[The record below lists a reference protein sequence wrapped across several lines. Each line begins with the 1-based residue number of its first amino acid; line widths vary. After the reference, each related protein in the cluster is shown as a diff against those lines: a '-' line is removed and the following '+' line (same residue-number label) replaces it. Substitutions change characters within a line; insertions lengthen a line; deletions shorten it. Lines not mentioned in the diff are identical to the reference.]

1 MGEWSDRE
9 GWGCRTKTGREA
21 GSGVE
26 RQEVVGVRME
36 RLWGKQ
42 VFMETRIGRVFT
54 LDTSSGWDSV
64 IVIIPGMSQCGW
76 CSLVSKKE
84 RARDDQS
91 KKRVMSLSMSTKLP
105 ILPFPLMLV
114 VTMSLYFPFAAPD
127 RHLKKREECGNNHE
141 YEDQASTQQ
150 PISCGR

>member
-9 GWGCRTKTGREA
+9 GWGCRTKTGREV
-21 GSGVE
+21 GGRRSESGE
-26 RQEVVGVRME
+26 TLRKTGFYGNKNWSSFHVGHKQ
-36 RLWGKQ
+36 RLGFRYRHNSRHVTMWLMQ
-42 VFMETRIGRVFT
+42 SR
-54 LDTSSGWDSV
+54 L
-64 IVIIPGMSQCGW
+64 
-76 CSLVSKKE
+76 KKE
-84 RARDDQS
+84 RTRDDQS